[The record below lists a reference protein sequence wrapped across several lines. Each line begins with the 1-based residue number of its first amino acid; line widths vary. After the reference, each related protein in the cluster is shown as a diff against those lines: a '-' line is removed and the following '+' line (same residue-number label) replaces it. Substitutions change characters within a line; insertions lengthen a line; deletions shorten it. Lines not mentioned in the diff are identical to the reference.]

1 MSSSHPR
8 IYILDL
14 TFSVFSVLENTAT
27 NKTVTLT
34 SDTLFDLL
42 MLKLTNVYKKKTTI
56 ESKGPRF
63 EIGDFI
69 VKLGSVTV
77 GGVFKGILVEVEYCP
92 CVVPNNCWGIL
103 QEFMQVGFC
112 FKYLNVVTSSSY
124 RISMFQ
130 GFLGSCVS
138 NNPPQH
144 IASKGSDTYSAVD
157 TIHQYLQHFNIFRKT
172 AGVR

>member
-1 MSSSHPR
+1 MSSSHHR

-103 QEFMQVGFC
+103 QEFMQVGGNRNVDTDFGI
-112 FKYLNVVTSSSY
+112 NVVSSSFS
-124 RISMFQ
+124 RCFR
-130 GFLGSCVS
+130 
-138 NNPPQH
+138 
-144 IASKGSDTYSAVD
+144 ASWA
-157 TIHQYLQHFNIFRKT
+157 
-172 AGVR
+172 AA

>member
-1 MSSSHPR
+1 MTSCPPL
-8 IYILDL
+8 ILVSTFYVDL

-92 CVVPNNCWGIL
+92 CVVPNNCWCIL
-103 QEFMQVGFC
+103 QEFMQVAGTIWIQ
-112 FKYLNVVTSSSY
+112 YLALNVVKSLS
-124 RISMFQ
+124 
-130 GFLGSCVS
+130 
-138 NNPPQH
+138 
-144 IASKGSDTYSAVD
+144 
-157 TIHQYLQHFNIFRKT
+157 
-172 AGVR
+172 